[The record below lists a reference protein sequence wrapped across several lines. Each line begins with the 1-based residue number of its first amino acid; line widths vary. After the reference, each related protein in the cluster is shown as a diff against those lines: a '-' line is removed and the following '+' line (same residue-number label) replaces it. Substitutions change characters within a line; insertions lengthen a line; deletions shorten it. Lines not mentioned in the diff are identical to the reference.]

1 MTMYRILPDEILSPD
16 LVERSFL
23 EEHLALIL
31 CVAAAVVA
39 VTVVLIVLLKKR
51 NRRK

>member
-31 CVAAAVVA
+31 CVAAVVA

>member
-16 LVERSFL
+16 LVERSFF

-31 CVAAAVVA
+31 CVAAVVA